1 MLIIESSS
9 QEQNEDKLLLS
20 DTIKKPTKLQIR
32 KSQRKNK
39 DMTNHIKAVDLMNH
53 DKHVILEFPVI
64 NKFNESLTFKI
75 IVVFFEYIQ
84 EEIVEE
90 EDS

>member
-20 DTIKKPTKLQIR
+20 DTIIKPTKLQIR
-32 KSQRKNK
+32 KSQRK

-53 DKHVILEFPVI
+53 NKHVILEFPVI
-64 NKFNESLTFKI
+64 N
-75 IVVFFEYIQ
+75 
-84 EEIVEE
+84 
-90 EDS
+90 